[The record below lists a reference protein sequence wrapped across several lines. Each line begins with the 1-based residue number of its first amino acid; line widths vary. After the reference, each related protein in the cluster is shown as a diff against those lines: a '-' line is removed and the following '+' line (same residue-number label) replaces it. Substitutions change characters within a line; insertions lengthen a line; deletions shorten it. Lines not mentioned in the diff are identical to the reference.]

1 MKCLGLPL
9 GSSYKAIAIW
19 NSIIEKMEHRLAIL
33 IKTLEGFFYWV
44 VLGMSLNLI

>member
-1 MKCLGLPL
+1 MKYLGLPL

-19 NSIIEKMEHRLAIL
+19 NNIIEKMEHRLAIL
-33 IKTLEGFFYWV
+33 IKTSEGFFYWV